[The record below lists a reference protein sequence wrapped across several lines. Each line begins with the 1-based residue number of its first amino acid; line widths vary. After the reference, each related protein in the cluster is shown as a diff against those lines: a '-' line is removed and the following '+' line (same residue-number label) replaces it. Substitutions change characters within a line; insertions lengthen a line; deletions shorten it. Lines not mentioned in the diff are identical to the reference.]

1 MGSPMKSNCMLSSGE
16 READNRE
23 RVFMFISRSRTV
35 ITLTLAVIFPVMS
48 AIAQENHV
56 VPLTELHRD
65 AAASTAS
72 RQTNLE
78 KVERFISSES
88 AQKALH
94 AVRLDGN
101 QVTAALPLLGDEELA
116 QLASRADRAQAD
128 FAAGALT
135 NQQITYIIIALATA
149 VIILVI
155 VAR

>member
-1 MGSPMKSNCMLSSGE
+1 
-16 READNRE
+16 
-23 RVFMFISRSRTV
+23 MFISRCRAV
-35 ITLTLAVIFPVMS
+35 ITLMLTAIFAVMS
-48 AIAQENHV
+48 ALAQESHV

-65 AAASTAS
+65 VAASTAS
-72 RQTNLE
+72 RQANLE
-78 KVERFISSES
+78 KIGRLFSSET
-88 AQKALH
+88 AQQALR
-94 AVRLDGN
+94 AVKIDGN

-135 NQQITYIIIALATA
+135 NQEITYILIALATA